1 MKPKNIIVGATGL
14 IGSAL
19 VDIMLERGKTVI
31 KTYNGSNSN
40 GGIKLDLRDGNFDGL
55 CDSIS
60 ENDNVYILS
69 AYSNPSWV
77 FENQEEAKRVNLIGT
92 INFIKKII
100 PKSPRIIYMSSVE
113 VFDGTKGGYE
123 ECDLPNPL
131 NLYGAMKYQIEC
143 YLKEKYDRH
152 TIVRTSWNVGLD
164 FRSRCVVSL
173 TYQSLLKAGAKMA
186 VDNKFSITSVED
198 TAQGLCALGNFPEI
212 KKIHICGDGV
222 VSRSQIAEL
231 IIQNSKNSALM
242 NFEPCHFSEISYS
255 EPRGLINN
263 MNNSLSKEVMGIS
276 YQNSLDVILKKI
288 AIIDRETINL

>member
-1 MKPKNIIVGATGL
+1 
-14 IGSAL
+14 
-19 VDIMLERGKTVI
+19 
-31 KTYNGSNSN
+31 
-40 GGIKLDLRDGNFDGL
+40 
-55 CDSIS
+55 
-60 ENDNVYILS
+60 
-69 AYSNPSWV
+69 
-77 FENQEEAKRVNLIGT
+77 
-92 INFIKKII
+92 
-100 PKSPRIIYMSSVE
+100 
-113 VFDGTKGGYE
+113 
-123 ECDLPNPL
+123 
-131 NLYGAMKYQIEC
+131 
-143 YLKEKYDRH
+143 
-152 TIVRTSWNVGLD
+152 
-164 FRSRCVVSL
+164 
-173 TYQSLLKAGAKMA
+173 LKAGAKMA

-212 KKIHICGDGV
+212 KKIHIRGDGV